1 MPGVLFFRHLLL
13 DLCSAMSIG
22 QQILFFI
29 SALGAF
35 NGILLS
41 LYLFFN
47 KKRRTV
53 SAFLL
58 GCLLLVI
65 SLRVVKSVLVSFN
78 PNLPKI
84 CLQVG
89 LSACFLIGPFL
100 FYFMKSVLQ
109 PVTRI
114 PKSWK
119 IVLGGWIILLIIG
132 GIIVPY
138 KTYPYPWNNY
148 IAQGIYVQWALYV
161 LATGYLLRG
170 LIAKFFYRKEILP
183 VTEKFLL
190 LTYLASCFIFFVYL
204 VALTGWVRGIYLSG
218 AISFSFFLYLT
229 IFFYFYNRKVDS
241 ILLAERGDIPVKSE
255 KKKIASEDATA
266 WMDKLEKVIRD
277 KELYKDPNLKLND
290 LATQINITPH
300 LLSQLLND
308 NAGKSFSTYINEFR
322 INEAC
327 RLISTNDR
335 LTFEAIGYEV
345 GYNSKSTF
353 YAAFKKIKDTT
364 PALFKESC

>member
-1 MPGVLFFRHLLL
+1 
-13 DLCSAMSIG
+13 MSIG

-41 LYLFFN
+41 LWLFFS
-47 KKRRTV
+47 KKRKTL

-58 GCLLLVI
+58 GCFLLAI
-65 SLRVVKSVLVSFN
+65 SLRVVKSVFVSFN

-100 FYFMKSVLQ
+100 YYFTLSVIRQ
-109 PVTRI
+109 VTKMPRQ
-114 PKSWK
+114 WA
-119 IVLGGWIILLIIG
+119 IVLAGWTGLLVIG
-132 GIIVPY
+132 GIIIPY
-138 KTYPYPWNNY
+138 KTYPFPWNHY
-148 IAQGIYVQWALYV
+148 IAQGIYVQWAAYI
-161 LATGYLLRG
+161 LATGWQMRHIIL
-170 LIAKFFYRKEILP
+170 KFWRRKEILP
-183 VTEKFLL
+183 ATEKFLL
-190 LTYLASCFIFFVYL
+190 LTFSASCFIFLVYL
-204 VALTGWVRGIYLSG
+204 VALTGWVKGIYLSG

-241 ILLAERGDIPVKSE
+241 ILLSGPTDLPVRTE
-255 KKKIASEDATA
+255 KKKIATDEANA
-266 WMDKLEKVIRD
+266 LMEKLDKVIRSQ
-277 KELYKDPNLKLND
+277 ELYKDPNLKLND
-290 LATQINITPH
+290 LAAHINITPH

-308 NAGKSFSTYINEFR
+308 NAGKSFSTYINEWR
-322 INEAC
+322 IEEAC
-327 RLISTNDR
+327 RLIIENDR

-364 PALFKESC
+364 PALFKESLGSPAP

>member
-1 MPGVLFFRHLLL
+1 MT
-13 DLCSAMSIG
+13 IG

-41 LYLFFN
+41 LYLFFS
-47 KKRRTV
+47 KKRKTIP
-53 SAFLL
+53 AFFL
-58 GCLLLVI
+58 GCLLMAI
-65 SLRVVKSVLVSFN
+65 SFRVVKSVFISFN

-100 FYFMKSVLQ
+100 YYFIKSVIS
-109 PVTRI
+109 PVTKVPR
-114 PKSWK
+114 SWK
-119 IVLGGWIILLIIG
+119 IILGGWIGLLLVG

-148 IAQGIYVQWALYV
+148 IAQGIYLQWMAYV
-161 LATGYLLRG
+161 LATGYLLRNQIG
-170 LIAKFFYRKEILP
+170 KFFSRKEALP
-183 VTEKFLL
+183 VTDKFLL
-190 LTYLASCFIFFVYL
+190 LTYFANCFIFFVYL
-204 VALTGWVRGIYLSG
+204 MALTGWVRGIYLSG

-241 ILLAERGDIPVKSE
+241 ILLSDPADLPAKTE
-255 KKKIASEDATA
+255 KKKIAQEDASA
-266 WMDKLEKVIRD
+266 WIEKLNKVIRD

-290 LATQINITPH
+290 LASHINITPH
-300 LLSQLLND
+300 LLSQLLNE

-322 INEAC
+322 IHEAC

-353 YAAFKKIKDTT
+353 YTAFKKIKDTT
-364 PALFKESC
+364 PALFKESSGNPIV